1 MIIRLTKANF
11 SSNNIGQYTTEP
23 GTLTFNVSPSNAS
36 WTLTC
41 AAMSPSTKTGTGNT
55 TWANIPAGSTVS
67 YEVSLSGYNTQKGS
81 ISIYGN
87 TSKTITLSEVGSV
100 TPDPEPEEPGTGG
113 GSVGETVQLTS
124 SNTNTSY
131 NDTANHLNNNIVVG
145 QPLPKT
151 DVGTKGI
158 LGWDIPQYAIVT
170 LTVSGGGNYGM
181 AITDNNDI
189 VIEGMVNSSV
199 ATDAS
204 SQGVYTFSP
213 VTIPTRLYVSS
224 TKFVS
229 ASYVIISEEDL
240 TQYDFNI
247 LMEYTSE
254 SGKYIATAQT
264 VGSDVKLAEMSGV
277 YYFISAEIPANTV
290 TTLNVKTGGNYG
302 MCIADINGKVLENK
316 PSNTADADGN
326 IVFSKQ
332 TTPYKLWVSKT
343 KYNNAKYKYV

>member
-23 GTLTFNVSPSNAS
+23 GTLTFNVSPSTAS

-41 AAMSPSTKTGTGNT
+41 TAMSPSTKTGTGNT

-100 TPDPEPEEPGTGG
+100 TPPVTPEEPGTGG
-113 GSVGETVQLTS
+113 IVGETVQLTS
-124 SNTNTSY
+124 SNSNTSY
-131 NDTANHLNNNIVVG
+131 NDTANHLNNNIVAG
-145 QPLPKT
+145 QPLPKSS
-151 DVGTKGI
+151 VGTKGI
-158 LGWDIPQYAIVT
+158 IGWDIPQYAIVT

-189 VIEGMVNSSV
+189 VVEGFVNSSI

-204 SQGVYTFSP
+204 SQGVYTFNPVLSP
-213 VTIPTRLYVSS
+213 ARLYVST

-240 TQYDFNI
+240 KQYDYNI

-254 SGKYIATAQT
+254 SGKYIRTSQT
-264 VGSDVKLAEMSGV
+264 VGADVKLAEMSGT
-277 YYFISAEIPANTV
+277 YYMISEEIPANTI
-290 TTLNVKTGGNYG
+290 TTLNVKSGGSYG
-302 MCIADINGKVLENK
+302 MCIADINGKVLENN
-316 PSNTADADGN
+316 PSANADTDGN
-326 IVFSKQ
+326 IVFNKQ
-332 TTPYKLWVSKT
+332 TVPYKLWVSKT
-343 KYNNAKYKYV
+343 KYNSAKYKFV